1 MHGFCMDLGPG
12 NLESFAIELHL
23 PEMFHREEIGSIKD
37 IKDIVKGLRFPRI
50 SGVTCE
56 SHKISLSL
64 VFCVK
69 FLSNSLLCIVPL
81 TLITTTCKTK
91 MNEVP
96 RSIMKTT
103 LLTLNFR

>member
-64 VFCVK
+64 VFCVVSFK
-69 FLSNSLLCIVPL
+69 QN
-81 TLITTTCKTK
+81 
-91 MNEVP
+91 
-96 RSIMKTT
+96 
-103 LLTLNFR
+103 